1 MHVTKIDGGFYF
13 MCCLVVLSI
22 DRSLFLEDEHV
33 LSFSCLFY
41 SILYFF
47 FSSFVT

>member
-1 MHVTKIDGGFYF
+1 MCLLGF
-13 MCCLVVLSI
+13 CSSI
-22 DRSLFLEDEHV
+22 DRSLFLKDEHV

-47 FSSFVT
+47 FSSHVV